1 MIGYFNTLIRYYL
14 HQDPDGLS
22 DQQWAETIA
31 QLKHI
36 RESEAKPIAELKHI
50 RKSEAKTK

>member
-1 MIGYFNTLIRYYL
+1 MVGYFDNLIRYYL
-14 HQDPDGLS
+14 HMDPSGLS

-36 RESEAKPIAELKHI
+36 RQSESNVK
-50 RKSEAKTK
+50 

>member
-14 HQDPDGLS
+14 HMDPDSLS
-22 DQQWAETIA
+22 DQQWAQTIA

-36 RESEAKPIAELKHI
+36 RQAESKPQ
-50 RKSEAKTK
+50 

>member
-14 HQDPDGLS
+14 HMDPDNLS
-22 DQQWAETIA
+22 DQQWAQTIA

-36 RESEAKPIAELKHI
+36 RQSESKPQ
-50 RKSEAKTK
+50 

>member
-1 MIGYFNTLIRYYL
+1 MVGYFDNLIRYYL
-14 HQDPDGLS
+14 HMDPSELS

-36 RESEAKPIAELKHI
+36 RQSESNVK
-50 RKSEAKTK
+50 

>member
-36 RESEAKPIAELKHI
+36 RESEAK
-50 RKSEAKTK
+50 AK